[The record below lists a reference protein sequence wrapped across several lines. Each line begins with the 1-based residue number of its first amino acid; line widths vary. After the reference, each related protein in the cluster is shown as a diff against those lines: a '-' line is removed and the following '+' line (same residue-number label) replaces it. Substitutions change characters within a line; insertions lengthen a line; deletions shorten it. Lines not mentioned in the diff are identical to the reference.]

1 MPQYLEEHEYTHTG
15 AKPFVCDINNCAETF
30 RQRGKLSI
38 HRKNA
43 HPNRNADDISNN
55 APGNRVQLSNRLMQ
69 RLERI
74 EEEEEKYGESASA
87 FN

>member
-43 HPNRNADDISNN
+43 HPNRNADEIQNN
-55 APGNRVQLSNRLMQ
+55 PSVQMSNRLIQ
-69 RLERI
+69 RI
-74 EEEEEKYGESASA
+74 ERLEEEEKFGGA